1 MLLALSGRV
10 SAACSSACPLG
21 DVHCLWYAT
30 RRTLFEGDLALGGRL
45 ATSPPNR
52 SNLKQPSQSL
62 STESF
67 ADDLGTGQGVVL
79 SRAAAL
85 LRSIETYPL
94 AERFV
99 RNGPFHEY

>member
-1 MLLALSGRV
+1 M
-10 SAACSSACPLG
+10 
-21 DVHCLWYAT
+21 DDQWYAA
-30 RRTLFEGDLALGGRL
+30 RRTLFEGVLALGGRL
-45 ATSPPNR
+45 ATSPPLR
-52 SNLKQPSQSL
+52 SSLELPSQSL

-79 SRAAAL
+79 SRAATL

-99 RNGPFHEY
+99 RNGPLSVVPGLCGLLLAVLHS